1 MVVLSHFALLNG
13 GLNWCKVKTQFR
25 ILISAACKLLPMDE
39 L

>member
-1 MVVLSHFALLNG
+1 MVALSRFAWLNG
-13 GLNWCKVKTQFR
+13 GMNWCKVKTQFR